1 MVKRDALHEGDL
13 LVINACCCCNCAL
26 YPTIP
31 DCLGCSAK
39 GELCCF
45 EVQTCLK
52 LGTPCFGCK
61 AFGEDACVQCGLGC
75 CAVGCKIPSVCCKAQ
90 EQLCCIAVNAALP
103 PDEEI
108 PASVALL
115 CCQVYPSCGP
125 CKRLKV
131 PVPKFGRPRAGGG
144 APDAADIV
152 VELGSPKFCII
163 ADREH
168 AYA

>member
-1 MVKRDALHEGDL
+1 MAVPPVQHKQRQGSSNHQ
-13 LVINACCCCNCAL
+13 VISDMLDRGIN
-26 YPTIP
+26 
-31 DCLGCSAK
+31 
-39 GELCCF
+39 
-45 EVQTCLK
+45 
-52 LGTPCFGCK
+52 
-61 AFGEDACVQCGLGC
+61 
-75 CAVGCKIPSVCCKAQ
+75 
-90 EQLCCIAVNAALP
+90 
-103 PDEEI
+103 